1 MHRPHMKQSV
11 LSNRANPLQA
21 ESARGFTWLGH
32 SNLAGKPDGVQV
44 MVNKGHAFVGHPF
57 TGGGITVVDVRDP
70 RDPRPVNFLHVHP
83 RSWTLHFQAF
93 DDLML
98 VAEEF
103 NFIAG
108 KPQAQWRDADCD
120 AGLRVYDLADPVK
133 PRAIGFMPV
142 EGLGLH
148 RVWWTGGRYAFAS
161 ALLDGF
167 TDHILVSIDL
177 IDPTRPR
184 EIGRWW
190 VPGMWQAGGETHD
203 WQGRVALHHPVVANG
218 IAYCGWRDAGLILVD
233 VADPSAPR
241 FISRLNPHPP
251 FGGGTHTA
259 LPLPSRSLTVVAD
272 EAMSDISIEPQKYI
286 WMVDTRVPA
295 NPVSIATM
303 PLPAD
308 QDYAARGGTFGPH
321 NLWENRPDGFVSDE
335 LIFATFQSGGVRAYD
350 VSNPFRPEELGYFVP
365 PPPATL
371 VDPRPG
377 IKRITH
383 SADVYVAANGL
394 VFVTDYN
401 GGLYVLET
409 DLI

>member
-1 MHRPHMKQSV
+1 MKQSV
-11 LSNRANPLQA
+11 LSHRPKPLQA
-21 ESARGFTWLGH
+21 ESAHRFTWLGH

-108 KPQAQWRDADCD
+108 KPQARWRDPDCD
-120 AGLRVYDLADPVK
+120 AGLRVYDLADPGK

-167 TDHILVSIDL
+167 TDHILISIDL
-177 IDPTRPR
+177 NEPTRPR

-190 VPGMWQAGGETHD
+190 LPGMWHAGGETHD

-218 IAYCGWRDAGLILVD
+218 VAYCGWRDAGLILVD

-259 LPLPSRSLTVVAD
+259 LPLPTRSLTVVAD

-286 WMVDTRVPA
+286 WMVDTRAPA

-308 QDYAARGGTFGPH
+308 QDYVARGGTFGPH
-321 NLWENRPDGFVSDE
+321 NLWENRPDGFVSEE

-350 VSNPFRPEELGYFVP
+350 LSNPFRPEELGYFVP
-365 PPPATL
+365 PPPASL